1 MRFDSDLN
9 VTFFIN
15 LLRKSARFVS
25 LGAPTRVGSYRIK

>member
-9 VTFFIN
+9 ATFFII
-15 LLRKSARFVS
+15 LLRKTAWFVS